1 MHMDCFVNYKNLIIL
16 IIIAISLQ
24 DKPREFLFNHSHS

>member
-1 MHMDCFVNYKNLIIL
+1 MDCFVNYKNLIIL

-24 DKPREFLFNHSHS
+24 DEPHEFLFNLCHS

>member
-1 MHMDCFVNYKNLIIL
+1 MHMGCFVNYKNPITL

-24 DKPREFLFNHSHS
+24 DKPCEFLFNHSHS